1 LNFCLNMPRFGQH
14 FEKGEWP
21 ETALVE
27 GKGANYW
34 GESVCGL
41 ACLRMIMGHYQI
53 PVVSAYDLLI
63 EGIQLNAYCEQ
74 GWIHLG
80 LANIALK
87 FDLNAKP
94 MAIKDGDELEMLLT
108 KFGPVIVSVTG
119 QLPEDGRKG
128 GHLIVA
134 CGRHK
139 ENGEFMI
146 TFRDPS
152 KWGKSNS
159 IVTEK
164 RFLASF
170 TGRGIVFRKN

>member
-1 LNFCLNMPRFGQH
+1 MNYCLNIPRFGQH

-21 ETALVE
+21 ENVLVE
-27 GKGANYW
+27 GKDADYW

-41 ACLRMIMGHYQI
+41 ACIRMIMGHYQI
-53 PVVSAYDLLI
+53 RVASSYELLT
-63 EGIQLNAYCEQ
+63 EGIQLNAYCEK
-74 GWIHLG
+74 GWIHQG
-80 LANIALK
+80 LANIATNFGLK
-87 FDLNAKP
+87 AKP
-94 MAIKDGDELEMLLT
+94 IAIQDGEELEKLLT
-108 KFGPVIVSVTG
+108 NNGPVIVSVTG

-139 ENGEFMI
+139 ENGEYKI

-159 IVTEK
+159 SVPEK

-170 TGRGIVFRKN
+170 TGRGIVFM